1 MKTKDIKKQLKK
13 KKKIKLTKAD
23 FLSTGS
29 TLLNLAISGKPDCG
43 FIKGKYFWLVGDSTS
58 GKTFLSLTCLAEASI
73 NPNFDD
79 YDFIHDD
86 VEGGS
91 LMDIK
96 RFFGEKVAKRI
107 RPPQRAYAQSG
118 FESPIYSST
127 IEDFYFNLDDAFER
141 GKPFIYIL
149 DSMDSLSSE
158 YEKKKFKAG
167 KNATRK
173 GKKTTGSFGDGKAK
187 KNSENVRQ
195 LLSPLKKSGSI
206 LIIISQ
212 TRANFDFG
220 FEKKTH
226 AGGHSLK
233 FYACVELWSSVRG
246 KIEKTIK
253 KKSRQIGNIC
263 KIRTKKNRV
272 SGRDRA
278 VEVPIYHSFGIDETG
293 SCIDY
298 LIDELHWK
306 MIGKTKIKA
315 KEFGVVLTRA
325 KLIKHI
331 EDNGMI
337 KDLREI
343 VGDVWNEIEEACSIK
358 RKQRY

>member
-1 MKTKDIKKQLKK
+1 MKTKDVKKQLKK
-13 KKKIKLTKAD
+13 KKKVKITKAD
-23 FLSTGS
+23 YLSTGS

-73 NPNFDD
+73 NPNFED

-91 LMDIK
+91 LMDIT
-96 RFFGEKVAKRI
+96 RFFGKEVAR
-107 RPPQRAYAQSG
+107 RVRAPRKAKDG
-118 FESPIYSST
+118 SPLYSAN
-127 IEDFYFNLDDAFER
+127 IEDFYFNLDDAFDT

-195 LLSPLKKSGSI
+195 LLAPLRKSGSI

-253 KKSRQIGNIC
+253 KKSRQIGSIC

-298 LIDELHWK
+298 LVDELHWGLK
-306 MIGKTKIKA
+306 GTKIKA
-315 KEFGVVLTRA
+315 KEFDVVLTRA
-325 KLIKHI
+325 KLIKYI
-331 EDNGMI
+331 EDNDMI
-337 KDLREI
+337 LDLREI
-343 VGDVWNEIEEACSIK
+343 VGDVWNEIEKACSIK